1 MSIIFITVEAGGKR
15 QAMLRHEIKYVLTEA
30 QALLLASRIR
40 GLLRPDP
47 YMPSPDGYIVSSL
60 YFDDRADSSYH
71 EKLAGA
77 EHRKKYRVR
86 LYNFDPSFI
95 VLERK
100 VKVGGMIEKHSTP
113 ISRPTFERLDA
124 GDFGVLE
131 AESSE
136 LAHQV
141 LACARARG
149 LAPKVVVTYRRE
161 AYIHPVSNTRITFDK
176 QLDAA
181 WSRERMTGGGDFAFA
196 FPSPGTGESGSVV
209 MEIKYD
215 RYLPAFISAALSHSG
230 PPLAASKYVICRDK
244 LAQLKKYYSC

>member
-1 MSIIFITVEAGGKR
+1 M
-15 QAMLRHEIKYVLTEA
+15 TELKPCFWLQGYGA
-30 QALLLASRIR
+30 ASARPRICR
-40 GLLRPDP
+40 
-47 YMPSPDGYIVSSL
+47 PDGYIVSSL

-113 ISRPTFERLDA
+113 ISRPTFERLGA

-196 FPSPGTGESGSVV
+196 FPSPGTGESSSVI
-209 MEIKYD
+209 MEINDVARIYIGG
-215 RYLPAFISAALSHSG
+215 AFAR
-230 PPLAASKYVICRDK
+230 PPLTTSKYVICRDK
-244 LAQLKKYYSC
+244 LAQQNITVVSYRHIAIYQ